1 MNINTIIAMFEGVDD
16 TPISTGNDNL
26 DMVVNG
32 MKKLLPVFD
41 DISEVIADKIEDF
54 VDDIMD
60 LF

>member
-1 MNINTIIAMFEGVDD
+1 MYEEIDD
-16 TPISTGNDNL
+16 TPVSTGNDNL

-41 DISEVIADKIEDF
+41 DISESIADRIEDF

>member
-1 MNINTIIAMFEGVDD
+1 MNRVTVMFEGVDD
-16 TPISTGNDNL
+16 TPVSTGNDNL

-41 DISEVIADKIEDF
+41 EVSEVIADKIEDF
-54 VDDIMD
+54 VDDIID

>member
-1 MNINTIIAMFEGVDD
+1 MNEEIDD
-16 TPISTGNDNL
+16 TPVSTGNDNL

-41 DISEVIADKIEDF
+41 DISESIADRIEDF

>member
-1 MNINTIIAMFEGVDD
+1 MYEEIDD
-16 TPISTGNDNL
+16 TPVSTGNDNL

-41 DISEVIADKIEDF
+41 DISESLSDRIEDF

>member
-1 MNINTIIAMFEGVDD
+1 MYEEIDD
-16 TPISTGNDNL
+16 TPVSTGNDNL

-41 DISEVIADKIEDF
+41 DISESLADRIEDF

>member
-1 MNINTIIAMFEGVDD
+1 MCNQFVFFSSYIVERK
-16 TPISTGNDNL
+16 ISDAKNE
-26 DMVVNG
+26 MEVNG

-41 DISEVIADKIEDF
+41 DISESIADRVEDF

>member
-1 MNINTIIAMFEGVDD
+1 MAGLFSIVVIQGPPM
-16 TPISTGNDNL
+16 STGNDNL

-32 MKKLLPVFD
+32 MKKMLPVFD
-41 DISEVIADKIEDF
+41 DISESIADRIEDF

>member
-1 MNINTIIAMFEGVDD
+1 MVKQNTIKQCRRDDVAM
-16 TPISTGNDNL
+16 STGNDNL

-41 DISEVIADKIEDF
+41 DISESRADGIEDF
-54 VDDIMD
+54 VDDILD

>member
-1 MNINTIIAMFEGVDD
+1 MYEEIDD

-41 DISEVIADKIEDF
+41 DISESLADRIEDF

>member
-1 MNINTIIAMFEGVDD
+1 MNRVIVMFEEVDD

-26 DMVVNG
+26 DMVVNS

-54 VDDIMD
+54 VDDIID

>member
-1 MNINTIIAMFEGVDD
+1 MFEGVDD
-16 TPISTGNDNL
+16 THISTGNDNL

-54 VDDIMD
+54 VDDIID

>member
-1 MNINTIIAMFEGVDD
+1 MFEGVDD
-16 TPISTGNDNL
+16 TPVSTGNDNL

-41 DISEVIADKIEDF
+41 NISEVIADKIEDF
-54 VDDIMD
+54 VDDIIDLD

>member
-1 MNINTIIAMFEGVDD
+1 MYEEIDD
-16 TPISTGNDNL
+16 TPVSTGNDNL

-41 DISEVIADKIEDF
+41 DISESIADRIEDF
-54 VDDIMD
+54 VDDILD

>member
-1 MNINTIIAMFEGVDD
+1 MFEGVDD
-16 TPISTGNDNL
+16 TPVFTGNDNL

-41 DISEVIADKIEDF
+41 NISEVIADKIEDF
-54 VDDIMD
+54 VDDIID

>member
-1 MNINTIIAMFEGVDD
+1 MNRVTVMFEGVDD
-16 TPISTGNDNL
+16 TTISTGNDNL
-26 DMVVNG
+26 DMVVNS

-54 VDDIMD
+54 VDDIID

>member
-1 MNINTIIAMFEGVDD
+1 MYEEIDD
-16 TPISTGNDNL
+16 TPVSTGNDNL

-41 DISEVIADKIEDF
+41 DISESLADRIEDF
-54 VDDIMD
+54 VDDILD

>member
-1 MNINTIIAMFEGVDD
+1 MFEGVDD
-16 TPISTGNDNL
+16 TTISTGNDNL

-32 MKKLLPVFD
+32 IKKLLPVFD

>member
-1 MNINTIIAMFEGVDD
+1 MFEGIDD
-16 TPISTGNDNL
+16 TPMSTGNDNL

-41 DISEVIADKIEDF
+41 DIADRIEDF